1 MKSQNEQ
8 QRAFVLDLLD
18 IIFEDMYRS
27 LEQNDYKQSQ
37 KRVSVVKFIAEAY
50 NYKLIHSDTL
60 LDILYRLINYDI

>member
-37 KRVSVVKFIAEAY
+37 KRISVVKFIAEAY